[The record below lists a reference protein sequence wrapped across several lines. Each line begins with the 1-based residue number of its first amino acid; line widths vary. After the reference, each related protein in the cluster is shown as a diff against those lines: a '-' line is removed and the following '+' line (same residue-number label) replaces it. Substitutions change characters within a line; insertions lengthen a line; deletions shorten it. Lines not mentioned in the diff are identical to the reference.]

1 MNNPSSSDSIDLL
14 IRQTLEDN
22 PTPTP
27 VNDSDDSDTST
38 EKFEIDGELLKEA
51 SQEDHFEDEVNKILN
66 SYSFILH
73 DLNSD
78 GIFNFVSTMMGIY
91 ESDKNKSD
99 ELKDIIN
106 EYMMDYKDENI
117 EAKIFGK
124 RLDMEIDE
132 PEETILY
139 HSAHGSIK
147 EHGLLQENKNILLP
161 EFNPNKKVTILLKT
175 KSMVGSTVLTS
186 KTTETGV
193 FGIDFKNKEIEF
205 SDYLKITISQSRI
218 IMIELFNPLTLEW
231 SVFYSEDI
239 DRGKIFDIPNIEFT
253 YGERDFKT
261 GILELVKEIDPD
273 DSDDYMYM
281 NMNADPY
288 SNIVDW
294 IPGPGLD
301 NNDEVGAAYIHDGD
315 DLDNCLIHKI
325 LSLINYK
332 SDKEITITVYNS
344 TCLYNP
350 NALRLIGLY
359 PAWAFIY
366 KDQILLEWEKLVL
379 KLSGDSLK
387 ITEGLEKSKK
397 YKSSLEEWIKQRS
410 EELQKPELI
419 IYITNSPV
427 VKQFLGI
434 DGFEAYGEVEL
445 RNKTYDELFDIAKD
459 IQDYPTVKPFADII
473 TGLYNSSDE
482 RFAELTVNYNMT
494 EAIIEKNN
502 IKLENNSKNISEIKN
517 KINRVKQ
524 LTSLAQT
531 HEGVTMYNPKLD
543 TFTEDLDGEK
553 SSLRKKR
560 TPQRYSPDIST
571 KRSGIKKKKKDK
583 KEINLNTGNILPL

>member
-27 VNDSDDSDTST
+27 VDDSDTST
-38 EKFEIDGELLKEA
+38 EKFEIDEELLKEA

-91 ESDKNKSD
+91 ESDKNKWD

-106 EYMMDYKDENI
+106 QYMIVDKDENI

-205 SDYLKITISQSRI
+205 SDYLKITISHSRI

-301 NNDEVGAAYIHDGD
+301 NNDEVGTAYIHDGD
-315 DLDNCLIHKI
+315 SLDNCLIHKI

-419 IYITNSPV
+419 IYIRNSPV

-445 RNKTYDELFDIAKD
+445 RNKTYDELFNIAKD

-502 IKLENNSKNISEIKN
+502 IKLENNSKNIAEIKN

-571 KRSGIKKKKKDK
+571 KRSGIKKKRRTKKK
-583 KEINLNTGNILPL
+583 

>member
-1 MNNPSSSDSIDLL
+1 
-14 IRQTLEDN
+14 
-22 PTPTP
+22 
-27 VNDSDDSDTST
+27 
-38 EKFEIDGELLKEA
+38 
-51 SQEDHFEDEVNKILN
+51 VNKILN

-99 ELKDIIN
+99 ELKNIIN
-106 EYMMDYKDENI
+106 EYITDYKDENI

-419 IYITNSPV
+419 IYIINSPV

-502 IKLENNSKNISEIKN
+502 IKLENNSKNIAEIKN

-553 SSLRKKR
+553 SSLRKKK

-571 KRSGIKKKKKDK
+571 KRSGIKKKRRTKKK
-583 KEINLNTGNILPL
+583 

>member
-14 IRQTLEDN
+14 INQTLEDN

-27 VNDSDDSDTST
+27 MDDSDTST
-38 EKFEIDGELLKEA
+38 EKFEIDEELLKEV
-51 SQEDHFEDEVNKILN
+51 SQEDDFEDKVKKVLN
-66 SYSFILH
+66 SYSFVLDDL
-73 DLNSD
+73 DLN
-78 GIFNFVSTMMGIY
+78 GIVDFVATQMGIY
-91 ESDKNKSD
+91 ETNKNEWD
-99 ELKDIIN
+99 ELKDIIS
-106 EYMMDYKDENI
+106 EYMMDDKEEKA

-132 PEETILY
+132 PNETILY
-139 HSAHGSIK
+139 HSAHGGIR

-205 SDYLKITISQSRI
+205 SDYLKITISYSRI

-261 GILELVKEIDPD
+261 GILELVKDFYSDDPD
-273 DSDDYMYM
+273 DYIYM

-288 SNIVDW
+288 SDIVDW

-301 NNDEVGAAYIHDGD
+301 NNDEVGTAYIHDGD

-350 NALRLIGLY
+350 NALRLIDLY
-359 PAWAFIY
+359 PAWAYIY

-379 KLSGDSLK
+379 KLSNDSLNL
-387 ITEGLEKSKK
+387 TEGLEKSKK

-419 IYITNSPV
+419 TYIKNSPV
-427 VKQFLGI
+427 IKKFLGI
-434 DGFEAYGEVEL
+434 DGFEAYSEVEL
-445 RNKTYDELFDIAKD
+445 KNKTYKELFDIAKD
-459 IQDYPTVKPFADII
+459 IPDYPTVKPFTDII
-473 TGLYNSSDE
+473 SGLYNSSDE
-482 RFAELTVNYNMT
+482 RFSELTVNYNMT
-494 EAIIEKNN
+494 EAIIENN
-502 IKLENNSKNISEIKN
+502 NRKIENNSKNIAGIKN

-531 HEGVTMYNPKLD
+531 HEGVTMYNPKIQ
-543 TFTEDLDGEK
+543 TFAEDLDGEK

-571 KRSGIKKKKKDK
+571 KRSGIKKKRRTKKK
-583 KEINLNTGNILPL
+583 